1 MSGRS
6 RSDSRHGNIETVLL
20 REQVNNQLGRL
31 FDQLEDLEELRDELS
46 DAEYTEEK
54 EGTLDQLKEFQLF
67 LQKATSGDM
76 TLVDEFAATQLA
88 IQAAVSD
95 AFSTPDVIRM
105 FATGESDQ
113 LRKKLA
119 SWKREFD
126 LNHISKQMYNNYACE
141 ILVALKKVSLR
152 WAVTSLLVLCVQFI
166 YLSFYPSSS
175 YTNCI
180 LHATPHTPPQM
191 GESLSHQEVEFLNSQ
206 SNARHLEE
214 AVNQMGE
221 NTKQSLIT
229 TVQGEVEAKG
239 Q

>member
-6 RSDSRHGNIETVLL
+6 RSDSQHSGNIETVLL

-31 FDQLEDLEELRDELS
+31 FDQLEDLEELRSELS
-46 DAEYTEEK
+46 DAEYHEEK

-141 ILVALKKVSLR
+141 ILVALKKVR
-152 WAVTSLLVLCVQFI
+152 LVLCCVCVCVSVSYFIIVQQLLI
-166 YLSFYPSSS
+166 
-175 YTNCI
+175 
-180 LHATPHTPPQM
+180 PPKM
-191 GESLSHQEVEFLNSQ
+191 GESLSPQEVEFLNSQ
-206 SNARHLEE
+206 SSARHLEE
-214 AVNQMGE
+214 AVDQMGE